1 MNFIRKHGPTIA
13 LAILSL
19 AKFAIEASQ
28 KQGYY
33 DRATEHY
40 YENKENKEKKQKAS
54 EQKSKNYKGTINK

>member
-40 YENKENKEKKQKAS
+40 YEKKEKQQKAS
-54 EQKSKNYKGTINK
+54 EQKSKKYKGTINK

>member
-40 YENKENKEKKQKAS
+40 YENKEKKQKAS
-54 EQKSKNYKGTINK
+54 EQKGKNYRGTINK

>member
-28 KQGYY
+28 KQEYY
-33 DRATEHY
+33 DRATENY
-40 YENKENKEKKQKAS
+40 YKKKEKQQEAS
-54 EQKSKNYKGTINK
+54 EQKSKKYKGTIK

>member
-33 DRATEHY
+33 DRATENY
-40 YENKENKEKKQKAS
+40 YKKKEKQQETS
-54 EQKSKNYKGTINK
+54 EQKSKKYKGTIK